1 MTLSISARAMASICN
16 HTNEDSA
23 TELSE
28 TSRDDEIITLR
39 VCGTGES
46 AFYEFIN
53 EIGDPV
59 GEVFD
64 EIDIK
69 PVSLSI
75 F

>member
-1 MTLSISARAMASICN
+1 MAFLISARAMASICN

-39 VCGTGES
+39 VCGVGDS

-53 EIGDPV
+53 EMSDPV
-59 GEVFD
+59 SEVFD